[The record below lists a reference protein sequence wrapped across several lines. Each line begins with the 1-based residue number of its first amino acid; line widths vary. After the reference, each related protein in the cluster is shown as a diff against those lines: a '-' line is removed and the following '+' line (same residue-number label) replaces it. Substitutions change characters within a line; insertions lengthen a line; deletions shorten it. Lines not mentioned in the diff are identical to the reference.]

1 MRELVIVRHGQST
14 RNDENR
20 FTGWADVGL
29 SETGVEEAGQAGTL
43 LKTEGYS
50 FDTCYTS
57 VLKRAIK
64 TLWIILEKLDQMYLP
79 VTCTWRLN
87 ERHYGALQ
95 GQNKSEIGELYGDE
109 QLHRW
114 RRGYE
119 DRPPAL
125 KEDDLRSPAFDQRY
139 SDLSSADLPLTESL
153 KDTLERLV
161 PFWQQKISVDVNAG
175 RRVLVSAHGNSLRA
189 LIKYLDNL
197 NAEEVSHLEIPTG
210 VPIVYHFSDELR
222 NPRRHYL
229 GQPESYQ

>member
-1 MRELVIVRHGQST
+1 MRELVVVRHGQSIS
-14 RNDENR
+14 NKENR

-29 SETGVEEAGQAGTL
+29 SETGIEEAEQAGTL
-43 LKTEGYS
+43 LRTEGYC

-64 TLWIILEKLDQMYLP
+64 TLWIILEKLDLMYLP
-79 VTCTWRLN
+79 VVCTWRLN

-95 GQNKSEIGELYGDE
+95 GQSKTEVGEIYGDE

-125 KEDDLRSPAFDQRY
+125 KEDDSRSPAFDPRY
-139 SDLSSADLPLTESL
+139 SHLASPDLPLTESL
-153 KDTLERLV
+153 QDTLGRLI
-161 PFWQQKISVDVNAG
+161 PFWEQAISTDLKAG

-197 NAEEVSHLEIPTG
+197 NAEEVTRLEIPTG
-210 VPIVYHFSDELR
+210 IPIVYHFSDDLR
-222 NPRRHYL
+222 NPSWHYL
-229 GQPESYQ
+229 GQPERD